1 MNISKTAKAA
11 AAVIAA
17 LIALPATAQKNVAY
31 QDSHVRISLVTDGMA
46 RMEYSPDGRF
56 EDGQSLMAINR
67 DYPAVD
73 YTTRDRGKTVEIT
86 TRCMVIKYTKS
97 QGPLGDGNLL
107 ITSPKRKGVK
117 PFAWRPGQ
125 KDTLNLKGT
134 YRTLDGYD
142 GNMRGDQPMP
152 IEDGLLSRSG
162 WTFIDDSQNYLFD
175 HSDWQWVSH
184 RREEGKAQDW
194 YFMAYGHDYRKAL
207 RDFTVVSGKMAL
219 PPRYAFGYW
228 WSRYW
233 CYTDNELR
241 QLVDNF
247 DTYSIPLDV
256 LVVDMDWHYTEKG
269 KGAWTGYTWNR
280 RLFPDPKG
288 FLQWAGSKQLNVTL
302 NLHPADGIKPYEEQY
317 PAMAR
322 WMGMNPDEK
331 KDIDWAASD
340 KRFME
345 GWYNTVLRPMER
357 DGVSFWWLDWQ
368 QGLNDK
374 EFPRLGNTWWIN
386 YTTFTDMERHRQ
398 ERPMLYHRWGGL
410 GNHRYQIGFSGDA
423 VISWKSLDFQPYF
436 NATAS
441 NVLYGYWSHDIGGH
455 MNANRIDPELY
466 IRWLQFGALSPI
478 LRTHSTKSS
487 ALDKEPWAFDHQHF
501 SIIRNTI
508 LERYRMAPYIYTM
521 ARRAY
526 DEGLSLCRPLYYEW
540 PENEEAYQERNSYMF
555 GDQILV
561 SPITQPMA
569 DGVSRHKVWLPGG
582 NDWYE
587 VATGTLLKGGQRVER
602 NFHLDEYPMYVKAGA
617 VIPMYDKVKNLK
629 SNDEPIVVT
638 VYPGGNG
645 EFSMYEDNG
654 NDKAYATAFAR
665 TRMTQEVE
673 GNKLTVKIGRREGS
687 YEGMPEARKYSV
699 KIVARAVPEQVV
711 VNGKPAAFDY
721 DGNTLTATIAI
732 ADSDP
737 NIEKTVEV
745 TYAPDAIDVA
755 DGLMGQMRRIGQ
767 NNYRLKRQK
776 AGIVFGDEL
785 GTMESTGRAISYYP
799 DRMNELVAAFRANY
813 QRLPQLLDANGVT
826 EKQREIYL
834 RATY

>member
-1 MNISKTAKAA
+1 MNISKTTKAA

-194 YFMAYGHDYRKAL
+194 YFMAYGHNYRKAL

-241 QLVDNF
+241 QLVDDF

-280 RLFPDPKG
+280 RLFPNPKG
-288 FLQWAGSKQLNVTL
+288 FLQWAGSKQLNVTI

-569 DGVSRHKVWLPGG
+569 DGVSRHKVWPSSLC
-582 NDWYE
+582 
-587 VATGTLLKGGQRVER
+587 
-602 NFHLDEYPMYVKAGA
+602 M
-617 VIPMYDKVKNLK
+617 
-629 SNDEPIVVT
+629 
-638 VYPGGNG
+638 
-645 EFSMYEDNG
+645 
-654 NDKAYATAFAR
+654 
-665 TRMTQEVE
+665 TR
-673 GNKLTVKIGRREGS
+673 
-687 YEGMPEARKYSV
+687 
-699 KIVARAVPEQVV
+699 
-711 VNGKPAAFDY
+711 
-721 DGNTLTATIAI
+721 
-732 ADSDP
+732 
-737 NIEKTVEV
+737 
-745 TYAPDAIDVA
+745 
-755 DGLMGQMRRIGQ
+755 
-767 NNYRLKRQK
+767 
-776 AGIVFGDEL
+776 
-785 GTMESTGRAISYYP
+785 
-799 DRMNELVAAFRANY
+799 
-813 QRLPQLLDANGVT
+813 
-826 EKQREIYL
+826 
-834 RATY
+834 

>member
-31 QDSHVRISLVTDGMA
+31 QDSHVRLSLVTDGMA

-73 YTTRDRGKTVEIT
+73 YTTRDRGKTIEIT

-97 QGPLGDGNLL
+97 QGPLGNGNLL
-107 ITSPKRKGVK
+107 ITSPKRKGAK

-142 GNMRGDQPMP
+142 GNMHGDQPMP

-288 FLQWAGSKQLNVTL
+288 FLQWAGSKQLNVTI

-569 DGVSRHKVWLPGG
+569 DGVSRHKVWLPAG

-587 VATGTLLKGGQRVER
+587 VATGTLLKGGQRMER
-602 NFHLDEYPMYVKAGA
+602 NFHLDEY
-617 VIPMYDKVKNLK
+617 PMYDKVKNLK

-745 TYAPDAIDVA
+745 TYAPDAINVA

-776 AGIVFGDEL
+776 AGIVFGEEL

>member
-1 MNISKTAKAA
+1 MNITTTAKAA
-11 AAVIAA
+11 AALIAA

-31 QDSHVRISLVTDGMA
+31 QDAHVRISLVTDGMA

-86 TRCMVIKYTKS
+86 THYMVIKYTKS
-97 QGPLGDGNLL
+97 QGPLGNGNLL

-241 QLVDNF
+241 QLVDDF

-288 FLQWAGSKQLNVTL
+288 FLQWAGSKQLNVTI

-508 LERYRMAPYIYTM
+508 LERYRMA
-521 ARRAY
+521 
-526 DEGLSLCRPLYYEW
+526 LSLCRPLYYEW

-665 TRMTQEVE
+665 TRMTQENE

-687 YEGMPEARKYSV
+687 YEGMPETRKYSV
-699 KIVARAVPEQVV
+699 KIVARAVPVQVV

-721 DGNTLTATIAI
+721 DGNTLTTTIAI

-776 AGIVFGDEL
+776 AGIVFGEEL

>member
-1 MNISKTAKAA
+1 MNISKTTKAA

-97 QGPLGDGNLL
+97 QGPLGNGNLL

-152 IEDGLLSRSG
+152 LEDGLLSRSG

-288 FLQWAGSKQLNVTL
+288 FLQWAGSKQLNVTI

-561 SPITQPMA
+561 SPITQPMT
-569 DGVSRHKVWLPGG
+569 DGVSRHKVWL
-582 NDWYE
+582 
-587 VATGTLLKGGQRVER
+587 
-602 NFHLDEYPMYVKAGA
+602 
-617 VIPMYDKVKNLK
+617 
-629 SNDEPIVVT
+629 
-638 VYPGGNG
+638 PGGNG

-665 TRMTQEVE
+665 TRMTQKVE

-776 AGIVFGDEL
+776 AGIVFGEEL

>member
-73 YTTRDRGKTVEIT
+73 YATRDRGKTVEIT

-107 ITSPKRKGVK
+107 ITSPKRKGAK

-241 QLVDNF
+241 QLVDDF

-288 FLQWAGSKQLNVTL
+288 FLQWAGSKQLNVTI

-745 TYAPDAIDVA
+745 TYAPDAINVA

-776 AGIVFGDEL
+776 AGIVFGEEL

-799 DRMNELVAAFRANY
+799 DRMKELVAAFRANY

>member
-97 QGPLGDGNLL
+97 QGPLGNGNLL
-107 ITSPKRKGVK
+107 ITSPKRKGAK

-142 GNMRGDQPMP
+142 GNMHGDQPMP

-288 FLQWAGSKQLNVTL
+288 FLQWAGSKQLNVTI

-410 GNHRYQIGFSGDA
+410 GNHRLLHLLALIQI
-423 VISWKSLDFQPYF
+423 
-436 NATAS
+436 
-441 NVLYGYWSHDIGGH
+441 
-455 MNANRIDPELY
+455 
-466 IRWLQFGALSPI
+466 
-478 LRTHSTKSS
+478 
-487 ALDKEPWAFDHQHF
+487 
-501 SIIRNTI
+501 
-508 LERYRMAPYIYTM
+508 
-521 ARRAY
+521 
-526 DEGLSLCRPLYYEW
+526 
-540 PENEEAYQERNSYMF
+540 
-555 GDQILV
+555 
-561 SPITQPMA
+561 
-569 DGVSRHKVWLPGG
+569 
-582 NDWYE
+582 
-587 VATGTLLKGGQRVER
+587 
-602 NFHLDEYPMYVKAGA
+602 
-617 VIPMYDKVKNLK
+617 
-629 SNDEPIVVT
+629 
-638 VYPGGNG
+638 
-645 EFSMYEDNG
+645 
-654 NDKAYATAFAR
+654 
-665 TRMTQEVE
+665 
-673 GNKLTVKIGRREGS
+673 
-687 YEGMPEARKYSV
+687 
-699 KIVARAVPEQVV
+699 
-711 VNGKPAAFDY
+711 NGK
-721 DGNTLTATIAI
+721 
-732 ADSDP
+732 S
-737 NIEKTVEV
+737 
-745 TYAPDAIDVA
+745 
-755 DGLMGQMRRIGQ
+755 
-767 NNYRLKRQK
+767 
-776 AGIVFGDEL
+776 
-785 GTMESTGRAISYYP
+785 
-799 DRMNELVAAFRANY
+799 
-813 QRLPQLLDANGVT
+813 
-826 EKQREIYL
+826 
-834 RATY
+834 

>member
-1 MNISKTAKAA
+1 MHITTTAKAA

-31 QDSHVRISLVTDGMA
+31 QDAHVRISLVTDGMA

-86 TRCMVIKYTKS
+86 TRSMVIKYTKS

-125 KDTLNLKGT
+125 KDPLNLKGT

-142 GNMRGDQPMP
+142 GNMHGDQPMP

-288 FLQWAGSKQLNVTL
+288 FLQWAGSKQLNVTI

-345 GWYNTVLRPMER
+345 GWYNTVLHPMEC

-386 YTTFTDMERHRQ
+386 YTTFTDMERHRK

-487 ALDKEPWAFDHQHF
+487 VLDKEPWVFDHQHF

-665 TRMTQEVE
+665 TRMTQENE
-673 GNKLTVKIGRREGS
+673 GNKLTVRIGRREGS
-687 YEGMPEARKYSV
+687 YEGMPETRKYSV

-745 TYAPDAIDVA
+745 TYAPDAIDLA

-776 AGIVFGDEL
+776 AGIVFGEEL

>member
-288 FLQWAGSKQLNVTL
+288 FLQWAGSKQLNVTI

-441 NVLYGYWSHDIGGH
+441 NVLY
-455 MNANRIDPELY
+455 
-466 IRWLQFGALSPI
+466 
-478 LRTHSTKSS
+478 
-487 ALDKEPWAFDHQHF
+487 
-501 SIIRNTI
+501 
-508 LERYRMAPYIYTM
+508 
-521 ARRAY
+521 
-526 DEGLSLCRPLYYEW
+526 
-540 PENEEAYQERNSYMF
+540 
-555 GDQILV
+555 
-561 SPITQPMA
+561 
-569 DGVSRHKVWLPGG
+569 
-582 NDWYE
+582 
-587 VATGTLLKGGQRVER
+587 ATG
-602 NFHLDEYPMYVKAGA
+602 
-617 VIPMYDKVKNLK
+617 
-629 SNDEPIVVT
+629 
-638 VYPGGNG
+638 
-645 EFSMYEDNG
+645 
-654 NDKAYATAFAR
+654 AT
-665 TRMTQEVE
+665 T
-673 GNKLTVKIGRREGS
+673 S
-687 YEGMPEARKYSV
+687 
-699 KIVARAVPEQVV
+699 
-711 VNGKPAAFDY
+711 AA
-721 DGNTLTATIAI
+721 T
-732 ADSDP
+732 
-737 NIEKTVEV
+737 
-745 TYAPDAIDVA
+745 
-755 DGLMGQMRRIGQ
+755 
-767 NNYRLKRQK
+767 
-776 AGIVFGDEL
+776 
-785 GTMESTGRAISYYP
+785 
-799 DRMNELVAAFRANY
+799 
-813 QRLPQLLDANGVT
+813 
-826 EKQREIYL
+826 
-834 RATY
+834 

>member
-31 QDSHVRISLVTDGMA
+31 QDGHVRISLVTDGMA

-107 ITSPKRKGVK
+107 ITSPKRKGAK

-142 GNMRGDQPMP
+142 GNMHGDQPMP

-280 RLFPDPKG
+280 RLFPNPKG
-288 FLQWAGSKQLNVTL
+288 FLQWAGSKQLNVTI

-317 PAMAR
+317 PAMAC

-487 ALDKEPWAFDHQHF
+487 ALDKEPWAFDHQYF

-629 SNDEPIVVT
+629 SNGEPIVVT

-776 AGIVFGDEL
+776 AGIVFGEEL